1 MAFQHDWTSWAGGS
15 ENRPRNPSQRPH
27 GASSGGCELKGC
39 ELDEFKER
47 AAFTAA
53 AIAAATALMGSALA
67 LLAAVAAALFKMAG
81 VI

>member
-1 MAFQHDWTSWAGGS
+1 M
-15 ENRPRNPSQRPH
+15 
-27 GASSGGCELKGC
+27 
-39 ELDEFKER
+39 DEFKER